1 MSEFKDV
8 LTSSPNPL
16 PSHSSLFSFQN
27 SPKNAALRK
36 KVWVIGGIAV
46 VVTTIAGIVVSE
58 FVPQEIV
65 SDAICVLTCGLSLTI
80 IGCLLA
86 ASIVSGSWSVSH
98 ECYGSRNAGF
108 GLGGAATVCVV
119 LLVLGISGL
128 SFGLTQLFTLL

>member
-46 VVTTIAGIVVSE
+46 VVTTIAAE
-58 FVPQEIV
+58 
-65 SDAICVLTCGLSLTI
+65 SLYLNSFHKKL
-80 IGCLLA
+80 CQMRYAHLPVAYHLPSLA
-86 ASIVSGSWSVSH
+86 ACLQQAS
-98 ECYGSRNAGF
+98 
-108 GLGGAATVCVV
+108 
-119 LLVLGISGL
+119 
-128 SFGLTQLFTLL
+128 